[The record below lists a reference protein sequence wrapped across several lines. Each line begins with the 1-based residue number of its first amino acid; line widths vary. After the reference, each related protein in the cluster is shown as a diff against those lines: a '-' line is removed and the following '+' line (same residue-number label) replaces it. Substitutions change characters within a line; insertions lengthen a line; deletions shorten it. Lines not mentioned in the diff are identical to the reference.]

1 MGFNQQRSDIY
12 PQTYKYGVVAKKSS
26 YLKQQKLH
34 FLTDSEVCKA
44 WILWTFTVSQWGIQ
58 AKHGFYE
65 HLELV
70 AGPRG
75 LSYVLWVYGLLGHNP
90 GRMLMFCVFC
100 LMQTGLLGWS
110 DFNTAPDILVIFQ
123 QHFLNGE
130 YFWPTN
136 WYDCGSIGPLRRNIY
151 NIYIYIYNI

>member
-1 MGFNQQRSDIY
+1 MDFMNTSAAQWVDLAAY
-12 PQTYKYGVVAKKSS
+12 V
-26 YLKQQKLH
+26 LF
-34 FLTDSEVCKA
+34 FLMV
-44 WILWTFTVSQWGIQ
+44 L
-58 AKHGFYE
+58 
-65 HLELV
+65 LV
-70 AGPRG
+70 TGPRG

-130 YFWPTN
+130 YF
-136 WYDCGSIGPLRRNIY
+136 
-151 NIYIYIYNI
+151 